1 MGRKYVAL
9 CMGVLCGCLVACR
22 STKDA
27 VPATANPYLTHYL
40 TAVSDSTSRTKG
52 IASPSHSVERLNKD
66 RLHEEVDPEK
76 EGTWADFLRHL
87 VEYLWSDRR

>member
-1 MGRKYVAL
+1 MRRRYIVI
-9 CMGVLCGCLVACR
+9 CMGVLCGFLVACR

-27 VPATANPYLTHYL
+27 VTADNNPYLVHYL
-40 TAVSDSTSRTKG
+40 TTVSDSTGRTRDSV
-52 IASPSHSVERLNKD
+52 SPSRSVERLNKD

-87 VEYLWSDRR
+87 VEYLWPNRR

>member
-1 MGRKYVAL
+1 MRGKIAAACVVAS
-9 CMGVLCGCLVACR
+9 CWFLVACR

-52 IASPSHSVERLNKD
+52 IVSPSHSVERLNKD
-66 RLHEEVDPEK
+66 RLHEEVNPEK

-87 VEYLWSDRR
+87 VEYLWPDRR